1 MFFAIAYPIHFIE
14 NMMNH
19 EEFMRVALSEAKKG
33 DMPYGAVLVKDDK
46 IIMKGHNTTQTD
58 SDVSAH
64 AELNVLRYFTKQTKT
79 YSLDALKGYKLYATC
94 EPCPMCASACIW
106 AGVSEIIF
114 GISSQGVAQLG
125 FEQIDL
131 SCEYV
136 IEQGFQKIKI
146 TKGILAQECLDL
158 FKQLE

>member
-1 MFFAIAYPIHFIE
+1 
-14 NMMNH
+14 MNH
-19 EEFMRVALSEAKKG
+19 EEFMKVALSEAKKG

-58 SDVSAH
+58 CDVSAH
-64 AELNVLRYFTKQTKT
+64 AELNVLRNFTKQTKT
-79 YSLDALKGYKLYATC
+79 YSLDALEGCKLYTTC

-114 GISSQGVAQLG
+114 GVSSQQVSKLG
-125 FEQIDL
+125 FEQINL
-131 SCEYV
+131 SCEFV
-136 IEQGFQKIKI
+136 IERGFQKIKI

-158 FKQLE
+158 FKQLK